1 MLLLWNWQLVIAT
14 LAGVTVMG
22 IAYLAQDWDWQHF
35 VFGLRRSFNAPTQKF
50 TLAAASR
57 SRYRVAGIYH
67 ADDLDGGGKSLASI
81 GVGIAVNCH
90 ACRYWC
96 LLPSKHL
103 SNWLGQER
111 ESIER
116 FVYML
121 AAPDDLERLIAVRQ
135 LAQAV
140 QQNRFS
146 LSQERAIAEY
156 CQVLLDRE
164 TVPGV
169 RDAALET
176 LESLNYPHLTNSLHS
191 TSTTHNHKIPCN
203 IPETIAN
210 HNSNHQEIEIKGV
223 TMPAS
228 DQNNYLQD
236 ESNLV

>member
-50 TLAAASR
+50 TLAA
-57 SRYRVAGIYH
+57 VAGVGTV
-67 ADDLDGGGKSLASI
+67 LLAYTTLAI
-81 GVGIAVNCH
+81 WMGVENHWLALAFVLQLM
-90 ACRYWC
+90 AT
-96 LLPSKHL
+96 L
-103 SNWLGQER
+103 SVLVLTTKQTLNNWLGQER

-140 QQNRFS
+140 QQHRFS

-191 TSTTHNHKIPCN
+191 NSTTHNHKIPCN